1 MKFSLIFNNRRK
13 IMIYKDW
20 LKEWLRLYVK
30 PYVKERT
37 YNKYVKQV
45 DLHIIPLLGDYDM
58 EDLTAAV
65 LQDWS
70 VKLQDSGFSPNTVN
84 SIISRLKDS
93 LKKAVISGV
102 ITKEFSGNIIRPKSR
117 EKQVDCFNKAEQKK
131 IEQYILAK
139 QKPKLYGFLVCL
151 YTGLRIGELLALT
164 WKDVDLNNGRIII
177 NKSCHDSWINGKY
190 VKIIDT
196 TKTESS
202 ERIIPLPK
210 QLLPI
215 LKDLKKK
222 SNRDYIIDG
231 KSEYGAQ
238 VRSYQKTF
246 ERLLNKL
253 NIPHKGFHS
262 LRHTFA
268 TRALECGM
276 DIKTLSEI
284 LGHKNANITLKRY
297 AHSLY
302 EHKAEMMNKI
312 GRILQEI

>member
-1 MKFSLIFNNRRK
+1 MK
-13 IMIYKDW
+13 YKDW

-30 PYVKERT
+30 PFVKERT
-37 YNKYVKQV
+37 YVKYEKQII
-45 DLHIIPLLGDYDM
+45 LHILPFLGDYDM
-58 EDLTAAV
+58 EELSAVV

-70 VKLQDSGFSPNTVN
+70 VKLQESGLSPNTVN
-84 SIISRLKDS
+84 SLISRLKDS
-93 LKKAVISGV
+93 LKKAVMSGV
-102 ITKEFSGNIIRPKSR
+102 IMKEFSGNIIRSKSR
-117 EKQVDCFNKAEQKK
+117 EKQVDCFSKAEQKK
-131 IEQYILAK
+131 IEQYILTK
-139 QKPKLYGFLVCL
+139 QKPKLYGFLLCL

-164 WKDVDLNNGRIII
+164 WKDVDLINGKISVS
-177 NKSCHDSWINGKY
+177 KSCHDSWVNGNY
-190 VKIIDT
+190 VKVIDT

-202 ERIIPLPK
+202 ERVIPLPK

-222 SNRDYIIDG
+222 SDCDYIIDG

-238 VRSYQKTF
+238 VGSYQKTF

-253 NIPHKGFHS
+253 NIPHKGLHS

-276 DIKTLSEI
+276 DIKSLSEI
-284 LGHKNANITLKRY
+284 LGHKNPNITLKRY

-302 EHKAEMMNKI
+302 EHKADMMNKI

>member
-1 MKFSLIFNNRRK
+1 MK
-13 IMIYKDW
+13 YKDW

-37 YNKYVKQV
+37 YDKYVKQV
-45 DLHIIPLLGDYDM
+45 DLHITPLLGDYDM
-58 EDLTAAV
+58 EDLTATV
-65 LQDWS
+65 LQDWF
-70 VKLQDSGFSPNTVN
+70 VKLQDSGLSHNTVN

-117 EKQVDCFNKAEQKK
+117 EKQEDCFNKAEQKK
-131 IEQYILAK
+131 IEQYILTK
-139 QKPKLYGFLVCL
+139 QKPKLYGFLLCL

-164 WKDVDLNNGRIII
+164 WEDVDLNNGRIII
-177 NKSCHDSWINGKY
+177 NKSCHDSWVNGYY
-190 VKIIDT
+190 VKVVDT

-202 ERIIPLPK
+202 ERVIPLPK

-246 ERLLNKL
+246 DRLLNKFH
-253 NIPHKGFHS
+253 IPHKGFHS

-302 EHKAEMMNKI
+302 EHKADMMNKI

>member
-1 MKFSLIFNNRRK
+1 MK
-13 IMIYKDW
+13 YKDW
-20 LKEWLRLYVK
+20 LKEWLRLYIK

-37 YNKYVKQV
+37 YDKYVKQV
-45 DLHIIPLLGDYDM
+45 DLHIIPLLGNYNL
-58 EDLTAAV
+58 EDLAATV

-70 VKLQDSGFSPNTVN
+70 VKLQDSGLSPNTVN

-131 IEQYILAK
+131 IEQYILTK
-139 QKPKLYGFLVCL
+139 QKPKLYGFLLCL

-164 WKDVDLNNGRIII
+164 WKDFDLI
-177 NKSCHDSWINGKY
+177 NCKISISKSCHDSWVNGEYLK
-190 VKIIDT
+190 VIDT

-202 ERIIPLPK
+202 ERVIPLPK

-302 EHKAEMMNKI
+302 EHKADMMNKI
-312 GRILQEI
+312 GRLLQEF

>member
-1 MKFSLIFNNRRK
+1 MK
-13 IMIYKDW
+13 YKDW
-20 LKEWLRLYVK
+20 LKEWLRLYIK
-30 PYVKERT
+30 PYVKDRT
-37 YNKYVKQV
+37 YDKYVKQV
-45 DLHIIPLLGDYDM
+45 DLHITPILGDYDM
-58 EDLTAAV
+58 ENLSATV

-70 VKLQDSGFSPNTVN
+70 VRLQDSGFSPNTVN

-93 LKKAVISGV
+93 LKKAVISGI

-117 EKQVDCFNKAEQKK
+117 EKQVDCFSKAGQKK
-131 IEQYILAK
+131 IEQYILTK
-139 QKPKLYGFLVCL
+139 QKPKSCGFLICL

-164 WKDVDLNNGRIII
+164 WKDIDLNNGRIIV
-177 NKSCHDSWINGKY
+177 NKSCHDSWVNGKY
-190 VKIIDT
+190 VKVIDT

-276 DIKTLSEI
+276 DIKSLSEI
-284 LGHKNANITLKRY
+284 LGHKNPNITLKRY

-302 EHKAEMMNKI
+302 EHKADMMNKI

>member
-1 MKFSLIFNNRRK
+1 MK
-13 IMIYKDW
+13 YKDW

-37 YNKYVKQV
+37 YDKYVKQV
-45 DLHIIPLLGDYDM
+45 DLHITPFLGDYVM
-58 EDLTAAV
+58 ENLSSTV

-70 VKLQDSGFSPNTVN
+70 VKLQDSGLSPNTVN

-102 ITKEFSGNIIRPKSR
+102 ILKEFSGNIIRPKSR

-131 IEQYILAK
+131 IEQYILTK
-139 QKPKLYGFLVCL
+139 QKPKLYGFLLCL

-164 WKDVDLNNGRIII
+164 WKDVDLNNGRIIV
-177 NKSCHDSWINGKY
+177 NKSCHDSWVNGNY
-190 VKIIDT
+190 VKVIDT

-210 QLLPI
+210 QILPI

-222 SNRDYIIDG
+222 SNRDYIIDA
-231 KSEYGAQ
+231 KSEHGAQ

-302 EHKAEMMNKI
+302 EHKADMMNRI
-312 GRILQEI
+312 GRILQDF

>member
-1 MKFSLIFNNRRK
+1 MK
-13 IMIYKDW
+13 YKDW
-20 LKEWLRLYVK
+20 LKEWLRLYIK

-37 YNKYVKQV
+37 YEKYIKQV
-45 DLHIIPLLGDYDM
+45 DLHIIPLLGYYDM
-58 EDLTAAV
+58 EELSAVV

-70 VKLQDSGFSPNTVN
+70 VKLQESGLSPNTVN
-84 SIISRLKDS
+84 SVISRLKDS

-102 ITKEFSGNIIRPKSR
+102 IAKEFSGNIIRPKSR
-117 EKQVDCFNKAEQKK
+117 EKQVDCFNKVEQKK
-131 IEQYILAK
+131 IEQYILTK
-139 QKPKLYGFLVCL
+139 QKPKPFGFLLCL

-164 WKDVDLNNGRIII
+164 WKDIDLINGKISVS
-177 NKSCHDSWINGKY
+177 KSCHDSWTNGKY
-190 VKIIDT
+190 IKVIDT
-196 TKTESS
+196 PKTESS

-215 LKDLKKK
+215 LRELKKK
-222 SNRDYIIDG
+222 SDSDYIVDG
-231 KSEYGAQ
+231 KSEYGVQ

-253 NIPHKGFHS
+253 NISHKGFHS

-312 GRILQEI
+312 GRILQDI

>member
-1 MKFSLIFNNRRK
+1 MK
-13 IMIYKDW
+13 YKDW

-30 PYVKERT
+30 PFVKERT
-37 YNKYVKQV
+37 YVKYEKQIT
-45 DLHIIPLLGDYDM
+45 LHILPFLGDYDM
-58 EDLTAAV
+58 EDLSAVV

-70 VKLQDSGFSPNTVN
+70 VKLQESGLSPNTVN
-84 SIISRLKDS
+84 SVISRLKDS

-102 ITKEFSGNIIRPKSR
+102 ITKEFSSNIIRPKSR
-117 EKQVDCFNKAEQKK
+117 EKQVDCFSKAEQKK
-131 IEQYILAK
+131 IEQYILTK
-139 QKPKLYGFLVCL
+139 QKPKLYGFLLCL

-164 WKDVDLNNGRIII
+164 WKDVDLINGKISVS
-177 NKSCHDSWINGKY
+177 KSCHDSWISGKY
-190 VKIIDT
+190 VKVTDT
-196 TKTESS
+196 PKTENSY
-202 ERIIPLPK
+202 RLIPLPK

-215 LKDLKKK
+215 LRELKKK
-222 SNRDYIIDG
+222 SDCDYLIDG

-246 ERLLNKL
+246 DRLLNKL

-276 DIKTLSEI
+276 DIKSLSEI
-284 LGHKNANITLKRY
+284 LGHKNPNITLKRY

-302 EHKAEMMNKI
+302 EHKADMMNKI
-312 GRILQEI
+312 GRILQDI